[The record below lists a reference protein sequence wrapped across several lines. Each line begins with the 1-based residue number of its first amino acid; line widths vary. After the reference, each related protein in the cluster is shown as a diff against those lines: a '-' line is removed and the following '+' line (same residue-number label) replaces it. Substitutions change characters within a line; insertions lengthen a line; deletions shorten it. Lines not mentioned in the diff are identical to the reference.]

1 LTRSNCIVIRG
12 GGHVL
17 PPRQLKGGREP
28 IYEIRPRSLVET
40 YAAKFGE
47 GPSVRMRQAE
57 SASGEA

>member
-1 LTRSNCIVIRG
+1 M
-12 GGHVL
+12 L

-47 GPSVRMRQAE
+47 GPAVRMRQAE
-57 SASGEA
+57 AGNGEA